1 MKEVLD
7 LIREFGLSLVVAV
20 AASYALYKFFFFSI
34 REVKATFEKRHETMA
49 KNMEE
54 VKVSLAEVKSDLKV
68 LVEFLK
74 SYKKQIMGK
83 ISGPCKA
90 AAKRKFKVWP
100 SAYASGWGVRCTKAG
115 GPSKMGKGNRNRKK

>member
-1 MKEVLD
+1 MEEVLN
-7 LIREFGLSLVVAV
+7 LVKEFGLSLVIAIG
-20 AASYALYKFFFFSI
+20 ALYALYQFFFFSI

-74 SYKKQIMGK
+74 SYKK
-83 ISGPCKA
+83 
-90 AAKRKFKVWP
+90 
-100 SAYASGWGVRCTKAG
+100 
-115 GPSKMGKGNRNRKK
+115 